1 MSQTYRFVRI
11 TGILL
16 ISANLVACASS
27 PPASPSNICKIF
39 LEKGSWYK
47 AAKKSA
53 DKWGSNVYVPMAMM
67 YQESAFKARAKP
79 PMRYFLF
86 IPYGRASNAY
96 GYPQALDSTWS
107 EYQRDAGSRFS
118 SRSDFGDSIDFMQ
131 WYMHKTARVNRI
143 PKTDAYRHY
152 LNYHE
157 GQGGYARG
165 TYKSKTW
172 LINTARKVEQ
182 RAQRYAA
189 QLKQCGP
196 TLERKRR
203 WFF

>member
-1 MSQTYRFVRI
+1 MLKTI
-11 TGILL
+11 
-16 ISANLVACASS
+16 LVALLVLSLSACATR
-27 PPASPSNICKIF
+27 PPSSPSNLCEVF
-39 LEKGSWYK
+39 SEKSGWYK

-53 DKWGSNVYVPMAMM
+53 DKWRSNIYVPMAMM

-96 GYPQALDSTWS
+96 GYAQALESTWL
-107 EYQRDAGSRFS
+107 EYQRDAGSMFS
-118 SRSDFGDSIDFMQ
+118 SRSDFADAMDFMQ
-131 WYMHKTARVNRI
+131 WYMQKTARLNRI
-143 PKTDAYRHY
+143 PKNDAFRHY

-165 TYKSKTW
+165 SYRNKSW
-172 LINTARKVEQ
+172 LVKTARKVEQ